1 MSLYFLSF
9 QATQD
14 LQEINDYLFA
24 GNPDVADRLLTLITQ
39 KFDILAKFPSIGRR
53 RDELLPAL
61 RSFPV
66 DDYLIF
72 YRPIAEGIE
81 VVRIV
86 SGYRD
91 LETLFLDDDLS

>member
-1 MSLYFLSF
+1 MSFYFVSP

-14 LQEINDYLFA
+14 LAQINDYLFA
-24 GNPDVADRLLTLITQ
+24 GDPEVADRFLSNITQ
-39 KFDILAKFPSIGRR
+39 KFELLANFPNMGRR
-53 RDELLPAL
+53 RDELSSSL

-72 YRPIAEGIE
+72 YRLIEDGIE
-81 VVRIV
+81 VVRVV

-91 LETLFLDDDLS
+91 LDTLFDQQN

>member
-1 MSLYFLSF
+1 MSWYFVSP

-39 KFDILAKFPSIGRR
+39 KFYILAQFPRMGRR
-53 RDELLPAL
+53 RDELSPAL

-81 VVRIV
+81 VVRVV

-91 LETLFLDDDLS
+91 LEALFSD

>member
-1 MSLYFLSF
+1 MSLYFLSP

-14 LQEINDYLFA
+14 LQEINDYLFV
-24 GNPDVADRLLTLITQ
+24 GNPDSADRLLTLINEKLDT
-39 KFDILAKFPSIGRR
+39 LAQFSSMGRR
-53 RDELLPAL
+53 RDELLTAL

-91 LETLFLDDDLS
+91 LETLFLDNDSQ

>member
-39 KFDILAKFPSIGRR
+39 KLDTLTQFPSMGRR

-81 VVRIV
+81 VVRVV

-91 LETLFLDDDLS
+91 LEALFSDDDSR